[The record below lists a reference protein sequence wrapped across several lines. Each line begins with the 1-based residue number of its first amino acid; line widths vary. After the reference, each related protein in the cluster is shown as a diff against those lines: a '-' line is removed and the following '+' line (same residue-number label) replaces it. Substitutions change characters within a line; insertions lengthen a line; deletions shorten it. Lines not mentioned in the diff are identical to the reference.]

1 MDSPLKFYGEP
12 AKLPGDARV
21 KSARV
26 HSSSLLCTLLLC
38 PKYIHSPNW
47 LLSLNA
53 MLSGRQCSSSFLL
66 VPGWRGLCWS
76 RPWSIRR
83 RVVRARS
90 RAPAGPER
98 FQLDLAL
105 GAKEHLV
112 LPLVALKHL
121 QLVVHWLAKKE
132 QKKLE

>member
-1 MDSPLKFYGEP
+1 MNQQSYSVM
-12 AKLPGDARV
+12 PGLSRQE
-21 KSARV
+21 
-26 HSSSLLCTLLLC
+26 
-38 PKYIHSPNW
+38 YIVQAYCVLYCYVQSIYIVQIGFF
-47 LLSLNA
+47 LST
-53 MLSGRQCSSSFLL
+53 QCSLVDNVLRLSSWLQDGEASSGAD
-66 VPGWRGLCWS
+66 PGASDVELSVREAGLQQ
-76 RPWSIRR
+76 
-83 RVVRARS
+83 VQK
-90 RAPAGPER
+90 G